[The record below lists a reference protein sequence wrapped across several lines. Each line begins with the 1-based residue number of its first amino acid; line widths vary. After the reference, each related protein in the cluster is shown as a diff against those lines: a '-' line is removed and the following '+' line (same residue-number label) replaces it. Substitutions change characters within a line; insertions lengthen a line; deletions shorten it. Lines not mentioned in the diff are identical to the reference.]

1 MVVVAD
7 SPGLEP
13 VPVLDPLFVQQAE
26 GLVQAARAEDAGVE
40 DAVDEAGGVVGSS
53 TNEAHHDDALWSARL

>member
-1 MVVVAD
+1 MVVAD

-13 VPVLDPLFVQQAE
+13 VPVSDPLFVQQAE
-26 GLVQAARAEDAGVE
+26 GLVQGAGAEDAGVE

-53 TNEAHHDDALWSARL
+53 GNEAHHHDALWRARL